1 MALINMIKD
10 DIGLFEIRLV
20 NWVETGLR
28 VTLEVNSTEDNSICS
43 MARKTVEHIEYLSV
57 MNNDKYLFYIKTGLD
72 RRLFLRI
79 QILRCTPINKI
90 KYLYE
95 ALLFELMLIQYC
107 VDDKVELC
115 EEDINEWNAIKYD
128 VSEHLINIR

>member
-10 DIGLFEIRLV
+10 DMGLFEIRLV

-28 VTLEVNSTEDNSICS
+28 VTLEVNRTEDNSLCS
-43 MARKTVEHIEYLSV
+43 MVRKTVEHIEYLSV
-57 MNNDKYLFYIKTGLD
+57 MNNNKYLFCIKTGLD

-79 QILRCTPINKI
+79 QILRCTQINNI

-128 VSEHLINIR
+128 VSEHLISIR